1 MTSTPIPP
9 DLANKPTTT
18 HQTVTAIL
26 VNYFGHAHIAQAV
39 ASVQADAPD
48 LDVVVVDNSHHPEEA
63 AALKAALSFA
73 PCVTLLTAPRNLG
86 FGQACNWAA
95 SMRPE
100 AAFYWLVN
108 PDVRIL
114 PGCLNALLDGL
125 HQHPDVGAVAPIQ
138 FLDAERCHLL
148 SPSWR
153 PTALGVWATE
163 VAQRQ
168 PRAWQRYT
176 QAVRAESLRVWQ
188 AVREVSAGLTP
199 QILRQRALSGGVLLL
214 RRHAVAQIGGLFD
227 PRYFMYYEDSD
238 LCLRLRRGGWGMAL
252 VPQAQALHL
261 WTMGTHKAELMAQTA
276 AVYFDTHFPSS
287 AWLAKAAHLTQISD
301 ANASSIHHHH
311 RHWPWEETRII
322 PTAWQSGW
330 LLELSPNPLLL
341 PSVLCSGTGTVL
353 HWPSAMVAAGQGCRL
368 FARLTPLPAEHDPH
382 TSSLPCRETPSLW
395 WRLAVSGSE

>member
-1 MTSTPIPP
+1 MTFTPNHPFV
-9 DLANKPTTT
+9 ANKPTTA

-39 ASVQADAPD
+39 ASLQADAPD
-48 LDVVVVDNSHHPEEA
+48 LDVVVVDNSDHPEEA
-63 AALKAALSFA
+63 AALQAALSFA
-73 PCVTLLTAPRNLG
+73 PSATVLTAARNLG

-95 SMRPE
+95 AMRPE
-100 AAFYWLVN
+100 ATFYWLVN

-114 PGCLNALLDGL
+114 PGCLNALLNSL

-176 QAVRAESLRVWQ
+176 TAVRAESLRVWQ

-252 VPQAQALHL
+252 VPQAHALHL

-276 AVYFDTHFPSS
+276 ALYFDTHFPGS
-287 AWLAKAAHLTQISD
+287 AWLVKAAHLTQTSD
-301 ANASSIHHHH
+301 VSTCIHHHH
-311 RHWPWEETRII
+311 RDWPWEETRPI
-322 PTAWQSGW
+322 PAAWQSGW

-341 PSVLCSGTGTVL
+341 PSALFSGTGTVL
-353 HWPSAMVAAGQGCRL
+353 HWPSAMVAAGQGCPL
-368 FARLTPLPAEHDPH
+368 FARLTPLSEAHHPH
-382 TSSLPCRETPSLW
+382 TLHSSRGATPSLW
-395 WRLAVSGSE
+395 WRLAVSGPK